1 MDQLSSCYFCGGALD
16 VSLSEYPIIPKSLD
30 PGTEEQG
37 TVVLCSTCRE
47 KLATIVEP
55 AVEAAKADARETA
68 EPAGDAGTDEQP
80 GLLDESGTPTTDE
93 PKPTDGVVEPTDD
106 GSLLGAD
113 SASPAGQEQ
122 SAQSAETADT
132 ATKSDATDTVAPNTT
147 DTQTAESAET
157 ADTATKSDATDT
169 VAPNTTDTQTAESAE
184 TDDAPATT
192 ETRDTDRDAD
202 SDDSPSLTKLEYNK
216 VMRLL
221 QNREMPVDRGEI
233 REVAV
238 NAYDIDGEQFDAI
251 IDAAVDR
258 DLIGQDKGRLVESD
272 G

>member
-30 PGTEEQG
+30 PEAEKQG

-68 EPAGDAGTDEQP
+68 ETAGDAGTSEPP
-80 GLLDESGTPTTDE
+80 GLLDESETPTTDE
-93 PKPTDGVVEPTDD
+93 QTSEEPVTTDSVVEPADD
-106 GSLLGAD
+106 GSLLGDD
-113 SASPAGQEQ
+113 SASAAEQEQ
-122 SAQSAETADT
+122 SAQSPETAD
-132 ATKSDATDTVAPNTT
+132 A
-147 DTQTAESAET
+147 TAESDSTNAAA
-157 ADTATKSDATDT
+157 ADTTDR
-169 VAPNTTDTQTAESAE
+169 QTAKPTGSSDSAAGTESG
-184 TDDAPATT
+184 DT
-192 ETRDTDRDAD
+192 ERGSD
-202 SDDSPSLTKLEYNK
+202 SDDNDGSDDGPSLTKLEYNK

-221 QNREMPVDRGEI
+221 QNREMPVDRAEI

-258 DLIGQDKGRLVESD
+258 DLIGQANDQLVESD

>member
-16 VSLSEYPIIPKSLD
+16 ASLSEYPIIPKSLD
-30 PGTEEQG
+30 PEAEKQG

-55 AVEAAKADARETA
+55 AVEAAKADARDTA
-68 EPAGDAGTDEQP
+68 ARAVDTGTTEPP
-80 GLLDESGTPTTDE
+80 GLLNDSETPTDEDPTTTDS
-93 PKPTDGVVEPTDD
+93 VVEPADD
-106 GSLLGAD
+106 GSLLGDD
-113 SASPAGQEQ
+113 SASATEQEPSDR
-122 SAQSAETADT
+122 SAATADPTPEPDTTDSDETETASDPLDERAAEPTEESDTGTAEAETGD
-132 ATKSDATDTVAPNTT
+132 
-147 DTQTAESAET
+147 
-157 ADTATKSDATDT
+157 
-169 VAPNTTDTQTAESAE
+169 
-184 TDDAPATT
+184 
-192 ETRDTDRDAD
+192 
-202 SDDSPSLTKLEYNK
+202 DDSESSDTSDGGADGPSLTKLEYNK

-221 QNREMPVDRGEI
+221 QNREMPVDRAEI

-258 DLIGQDKGRLVESD
+258 DLIGQENGQLVEAN

>member
-30 PGTEEQG
+30 PEAEKQG

-68 EPAGDAGTDEQP
+68 EAATDTGTAEPP
-80 GLLDESGTPTTDE
+80 GLLDDSETQTSDEPTTADS
-93 PKPTDGVVEPTDD
+93 VVEPADD
-106 GSLLGAD
+106 GSLLGDDSAGTNGQSASERSAATAD
-113 SASPAGQEQ
+113 STPEPEATDSD
-122 SAQSAETADT
+122 ETDT
-132 ATKSDATDTVAPNTT
+132 ATDPVDERA
-147 DTQTAESAET
+147 AESTSERDTGTAGAET
-157 ADTATKSDATDT
+157 GAND
-169 VAPNTTDTQTAESAE
+169 AESS
-184 TDDAPATT
+184 
-192 ETRDTDRDAD
+192 DTSDGSAD
-202 SDDSPSLTKLEYNK
+202 GPSLTKLEYNK

-221 QNREMPVDRGEI
+221 QNREMPVDRAEI

-258 DLIGQDKGRLVESD
+258 DLIGQENGQLVESD

>member
-30 PGTEEQG
+30 PEAEKQG

-55 AVEAAKADARETA
+55 AVEAAKTDARETA
-68 EPAGDAGTDEQP
+68 ETAGDAGTAESP
-80 GLLDESGTPTTDE
+80 GLLDESETPTTGEQTTD
-93 PKPTDGVVEPTDD
+93 KPTTTDSVVEPADD
-106 GSLLGAD
+106 GSLLGDD
-113 SASPAGQEQ
+113 SASVAEQEQ
-122 SAQSAETADT
+122 STRSPENEDT
-132 ATKSDATDTVAPNTT
+132 ASEPDEADAAVANTT
-147 DTQTAESAET
+147 DRQTAESAASSGSAARTESG
-157 ADTATKSDATDT
+157 DTERGSD
-169 VAPNTTDTQTAESAE
+169 S
-184 TDDAPATT
+184 DDN
-192 ETRDTDRDAD
+192 DG

-221 QNREMPVDRGEI
+221 QNREMPVDRAEI

-258 DLIGQDKGRLVESD
+258 DLIGQENGQLVESN

>member
-16 VSLSEYPIIPKSLD
+16 VSLSEYPVIPKSLD
-30 PGTEEQG
+30 PGTEQQG

-68 EPAGDAGTDEQP
+68 DPAGDAEAAEPP
-80 GLLDESGTPTTDE
+80 GLLDESGTQTTGE
-93 PKPTDGVVEPTDD
+93 QATTDGVVEPTDD

-113 SASPAGQEQ
+113 SASSAGQEQ
-122 SAQSAETADT
+122 SSQSAETAAA
-132 ATKSDATDTVAPNTT
+132 ATESDATDTVPPNST
-147 DTQTAESAET
+147 DTQTAESAESD
-157 ADTATKSDATDT
+157 DT
-169 VAPNTTDTQTAESAE
+169 
-184 TDDAPATT
+184 PATT
-192 ETRDTDRDAD
+192 ETGDTDRGAD

-221 QNREMPVDRGEI
+221 QNREMPVDRAEI

-251 IDAAVDR
+251 IDAAVER

>member
-30 PGTEEQG
+30 PEAQKQG

-68 EPAGDAGTDEQP
+68 GTVTDTGTAGQSEPSEA
-80 GLLDESGTPTTDE
+80 SGTPTTVE
-93 PKPTDGVVEPTDD
+93 STPTDSVVEPTND
-106 GSLLGAD
+106 GSLLGSDTPTANNRTT
-113 SASPAGQEQ
+113 SGQSEEPAESPPEPDATE
-122 SAQSAETADT
+122 AAETNAQDGRAEQAGDPETGSEDT
-132 ATKSDATDTVAPNTT
+132 GGNATSDSN
-147 DTQTAESAET
+147 
-157 ADTATKSDATDT
+157 
-169 VAPNTTDTQTAESAE
+169 
-184 TDDAPATT
+184 
-192 ETRDTDRDAD
+192 DTD
-202 SDDSPSLTKLEYNK
+202 PSLTKLEYNK

-221 QNREMPVDRGEI
+221 QNREMPVDRVEI

-238 NAYDIDGEQFDAI
+238 NAYDIEGEQFDAI

-258 DLIGQDKGRLVESD
+258 DLIGQENGQLVEAD

>member
-30 PGTEEQG
+30 PEAEKQG

-47 KLATIVEP
+47 KLANIVEP
-55 AVEAAKADARETA
+55 AVEVAKADARDAAETA
-68 EPAGDAGTDEQP
+68 TDAGTTEP
-80 GLLDESGTPTTDE
+80 SGLLDDSGTPADDAQATTDS
-93 PKPTDGVVEPTDD
+93 VVEPADD
-106 GSLLGAD
+106 GSLLGD
-113 SASPAGQEQ
+113 DDGSTDGQSKVERSAA
-122 SAQSAETADT
+122 
-132 ATKSDATDTVAPNTT
+132 
-147 DTQTAESAET
+147 TAES
-157 ADTATKSDATDT
+157 
-169 VAPNTTDTQTAESAE
+169 
-184 TDDAPATT
+184 DAPATPEAET
-192 ETRDTDRDAD
+192 ATDPLDERAAEPTEGSDTGTAGAETRDDDSEQSDD
-202 SDDSPSLTKLEYNK
+202 SDDSAGGPSLTKLEYNK

-221 QNREMPVDRGEI
+221 QNREMPVDRAEI

-258 DLIGQDKGRLVESD
+258 DLIGQESGQLVESD

>member
-16 VSLSEYPIIPKSLD
+16 VSLSKYPIIPKSLD
-30 PGTEEQG
+30 PEAEKQG

-68 EPAGDAGTDEQP
+68 ETTGDAGTTEPP
-80 GLLDESGTPTTDE
+80 GLLDESETPTTDE
-93 PKPTDGVVEPTDD
+93 PTTTDSVVEPTDD
-106 GSLLGAD
+106 GSLLGEDGASVAEQDPSDRSAATAD
-113 SASPAGQEQ
+113 STPGPDAS
-122 SAQSAETADT
+122 ETA
-132 ATKSDATDTVAPNTT
+132 ATDTSNERAEG
-147 DTQTAESAET
+147 TA
-157 ADTATKSDATDT
+157 ATDATGE
-169 VAPNTTDTQTAESAE
+169 A
-184 TDDAPATT
+184 T
-192 ETRDTDRDAD
+192 ETGSGDTDN
-202 SDDSPSLTKLEYNK
+202 SGNGDDSADGPSLTKLEYNK

-221 QNREMPVDRGEI
+221 QNREMPVDRAEI

-258 DLIGQDKGRLVESD
+258 DLIGQANGQLVEAD

>member
-1 MDQLSSCYFCGGALD
+1 MDQLSSCYFCAGALD

-30 PGTEEQG
+30 PEAEKQG

-55 AVEAAKADARETA
+55 AVKAAKADARDAAKAATDTGTA
-68 EPAGDAGTDEQP
+68 GPTGLSDDAKTTTSADPTATD
-80 GLLDESGTPTTDE
+80 S
-93 PKPTDGVVEPTDD
+93 VVEPADD
-106 GSLLGAD
+106 GSLLGDD
-113 SASPAGQEQ
+113 SATADDQKRSV
-122 SAQSAETADT
+122 QSAETAAAAPEQDVAKPANST
-132 ATKSDATDTVAPNTT
+132 AESDATG
-147 DTQTAESAET
+147 TAEADTPDERTADPTETNDTGAAAAET
-157 ADTATKSDATDT
+157 
-169 VAPNTTDTQTAESAE
+169 ESG
-184 TDDAPATT
+184 
-192 ETRDTDRDAD
+192 DTDSSDTSDTSDSSAD
-202 SDDSPSLTKLEYNK
+202 GPSLTKLEYNK

-221 QNREMPVDRGEI
+221 QNREMPVDRTEI

-258 DLIGQDKGRLVESD
+258 DLIGQENGQLVESD

>member
-30 PGTEEQG
+30 PEAEKQG

-47 KLATIVEP
+47 KLATIIEP
-55 AVEAAKADARETA
+55 AVEAAKADARDSVETA
-68 EPAGDAGTDEQP
+68 SDAGAAQPP
-80 GLLDESGTPTTDE
+80 GLLDDSET
-93 PKPTDGVVEPTDD
+93 PTDGEPTTTDSVVEPADN
-106 GSLLGAD
+106 GSLLGDDNASVAD
-113 SASPAGQEQ
+113 REQ
-122 SAQSAETADT
+122 SAQSAETADAT
-132 ATKSDATDTVAPNTT
+132 AEPDATKPAETDI
-147 DTQTAESAET
+147 T
-157 ADTATKSDATDT
+157 ADTSDERAAESTAENDTGT
-169 VAPNTTDTQTAESAE
+169 VA
-184 TDDAPATT
+184 T
-192 ETRDTDRDAD
+192 ETGRGDAD
-202 SDDSPSLTKLEYNK
+202 SSESADSPSLTKLEYNK

-221 QNREMPVDRGEI
+221 QNREMPVDRAEI

-258 DLIGQDKGRLVESD
+258 DLIGQANGQLVESD

>member
-30 PGTEEQG
+30 PEAEKQG

-55 AVEAAKADARETA
+55 AVEAAKVDARETA
-68 EPAGDAGTDEQP
+68 ETAGDAGTTESP
-80 GLLDESGTPTTDE
+80 GLLDESETPTTDDPLTDE
-93 PKPTDGVVEPTDD
+93 PTTTDSVVETADD
-106 GSLLGAD
+106 VSLLGDD
-113 SASPAGQEQ
+113 SASAAGQEQ
-122 SAQSAETADT
+122 SSQSPENEDTAAESDSTNAAADT
-132 ATKSDATDTVAPNTT
+132 
-147 DTQTAESAET
+147 
-157 ADTATKSDATDT
+157 
-169 VAPNTTDTQTAESAE
+169 
-184 TDDAPATT
+184 
-192 ETRDTDRDAD
+192 TDRQMAEPTASSGSAARTESGDTERGSD
-202 SDDSPSLTKLEYNK
+202 SDDNYGSDDSPSLTKLEYNK

-221 QNREMPVDRGEI
+221 QNREMPVDRAEI

-258 DLIGQDKGRLVESD
+258 DLIGQENGQLVESN

>member
-157 ADTATKSDATDT
+157 
-169 VAPNTTDTQTAESAE
+169 
-184 TDDAPATT
+184 DDAPATT

>member
-16 VSLSEYPIIPKSLD
+16 ASLSEYPIIPKSLD
-30 PGTEEQG
+30 PAAENQG

-55 AVEAAKADARETA
+55 AVEAARADAREAVAASDPSPAESSGPSGDSDTSTDGERA
-68 EPAGDAGTDEQP
+68 VDGVIEPAE
-80 GLLDESGTPTTDE
+80 
-93 PKPTDGVVEPTDD
+93 D
-106 GSLLGAD
+106 GSLLGDDGASVAERSRRPAKTD
-113 SASPAGQEQ
+113 STPESDP
-122 SAQSAETADT
+122 AETAS
-132 ATKSDATDTVAPNTT
+132 ADAPDERA
-147 DTQTAESAET
+147 AASAEANAEGSDGDAGEN
-157 ADTATKSDATDT
+157 ADGAA
-169 VAPNTTDTQTAESAE
+169 
-184 TDDAPATT
+184 
-192 ETRDTDRDAD
+192 
-202 SDDSPSLTKLEYNK
+202 DSPSLTKLEYNK

-221 QNREMPVDRGEI
+221 QNREMPVDRAEI

-258 DLIGQDKGRLVESD
+258 DLIGQANGQLVESD

>member
-1 MDQLSSCYFCGGALD
+1 MNQLSSCYFCGGALD

-30 PGTEEQG
+30 PEAEKQG

-68 EPAGDAGTDEQP
+68 ETAGDAGTTEPP
-80 GLLDESGTPTTDE
+80 GLLDESETPTTGGRTTDEPTTDE
-93 PKPTDGVVEPTDD
+93 PTTTDSVVEPADD
-106 GSLLGAD
+106 GSLLGDD
-113 SASPAGQEQ
+113 SASAAGQEQ
-122 SAQSAETADT
+122 SAQSAETAD
-132 ATKSDATDTVAPNTT
+132 AAAESDSTNVAAADTT
-147 DTQTAESAET
+147 DRQMAEPTASSGSAAKTESG
-157 ADTATKSDATDT
+157 DTERGS
-169 VAPNTTDTQTAESAE
+169 
-184 TDDAPATT
+184 
-192 ETRDTDRDAD
+192 D
-202 SDDSPSLTKLEYNK
+202 SDDNDSSDDGPSLTKLEYNK

-221 QNREMPVDRGEI
+221 QNREMPVDRAEI

-258 DLIGQDKGRLVESD
+258 GLIGQANGQLVESD

>member
-1 MDQLSSCYFCGGALD
+1 MDRLSSCYFCGGALD

-30 PGTEEQG
+30 PEAEKQG

-55 AVEAAKADARETA
+55 AVEAAKADARDTVETAADDGTA
-68 EPAGDAGTDEQP
+68 EPP
-80 GLLDESGTPTTDE
+80 GPLDDSETPADVEPVTTDS
-93 PKPTDGVVEPTDD
+93 VVEPADD
-106 GSLLGAD
+106 GSLLGDD
-113 SASPAGQEQ
+113 SASAVDPEPSDQ
-122 SAQSAETADT
+122 SAATVDSTPEADATETADADIT
-132 ATKSDATDTVAPNTT
+132 ADASDERAAEPTGESDTE
-147 DTQTAESAET
+147 TAAET
-157 ADTATKSDATDT
+157 GREDTESSENSDG
-169 VAPNTTDTQTAESAE
+169 SAGG
-184 TDDAPATT
+184 
-192 ETRDTDRDAD
+192 
-202 SDDSPSLTKLEYNK
+202 PSLTKLEYNK

-221 QNREMPVDRGEI
+221 QNRKMPVDRAEI

-258 DLIGQDKGRLVESD
+258 DLIGQANGQLVESD

>member
-30 PGTEEQG
+30 PEAEKQG

-68 EPAGDAGTDEQP
+68 ETAGDAGTTEPP
-80 GLLDESGTPTTDE
+80 GLLDDSGTPAGDAQATTDS
-93 PKPTDGVVEPTDD
+93 VVEPADD
-106 GSLLGAD
+106 GSLLGD
-113 SASPAGQEQ
+113 DGGSAAGQEQ
-122 SAQSAETADT
+122 SAQSA
-132 ATKSDATDTVAPNTT
+132 
-147 DTQTAESAET
+147 
-157 ADTATKSDATDT
+157 
-169 VAPNTTDTQTAESAE
+169 
-184 TDDAPATT
+184 ATT
-192 ETRDTDRDAD
+192 EATAEPDATNAAASDTTDGQAAEPTESSDSAANTGSEDTERGTD
-202 SDDSPSLTKLEYNK
+202 SDDSADGPSLTKLEYNK

-221 QNREMPVDRGEI
+221 QNREMPVDRAEI

-258 DLIGQDKGRLVESD
+258 DLIGQENGQLVESD

>member
-16 VSLSEYPIIPKSLD
+16 ASLSEYPIIPKSLD
-30 PGTEEQG
+30 PEAEKQG

-55 AVEAAKADARETA
+55 AVEAAKADARETVEPATDAGPA
-68 EPAGDAGTDEQP
+68 EPTGP
-80 GLLDESGTPTTDE
+80 SGGSETPTGNEGPVDSVIE
-93 PKPTDGVVEPTDD
+93 PADD
-106 GSLLGAD
+106 GSLLGDDGASAAKRSQADRQSGAGSTSGSDGTARD
-113 SASPAGQEQ
+113 SAAPSDERTVEPSGGSDEG
-122 SAQSAETADT
+122 ADGG
-132 ATKSDATDTVAPNTT
+132 
-147 DTQTAESAET
+147 
-157 ADTATKSDATDT
+157 
-169 VAPNTTDTQTAESAE
+169 
-184 TDDAPATT
+184 
-192 ETRDTDRDAD
+192 DAD
-202 SDDSPSLTKLEYNK
+202 AGENGDGSGPSLTKLEYNK

-221 QNREMPVDRGEI
+221 QNREMPVDRAEI

-258 DLIGQDKGRLVESD
+258 DLIGQADGQLVESD

>member
-1 MDQLSSCYFCGGALD
+1 MDQLSSCYFCGGVLD

-30 PGTEEQG
+30 PEAEKQG

-68 EPAGDAGTDEQP
+68 ETTGDAGTTEPP
-80 GLLDESGTPTTDE
+80 GLLDDSGTTAGDAQATTDS
-93 PKPTDGVVEPTDD
+93 VVEPADD
-106 GSLLGAD
+106 GSLLGDDGA
-113 SASPAGQEQ
+113 SAAGQEQ
-122 SAQSAETADT
+122 SAQSA
-132 ATKSDATDTVAPNTT
+132 
-147 DTQTAESAET
+147 
-157 ADTATKSDATDT
+157 
-169 VAPNTTDTQTAESAE
+169 
-184 TDDAPATT
+184 ATT
-192 ETRDTDRDAD
+192 EATAEPDATNPAASDTTDGQAAEPTESNDSAANTGSEDTERGTD
-202 SDDSPSLTKLEYNK
+202 SDDSADGPSLTKLEYNK

-221 QNREMPVDRGEI
+221 QNREMPVDRAEI

-258 DLIGQDKGRLVESD
+258 DLIGQENGQLVESD

>member
-30 PGTEEQG
+30 PEAEQQG

-55 AVEAAKADARETA
+55 AVEAAKADARDTVGTAADAGTA
-68 EPAGDAGTDEQP
+68 EPS
-80 GLLDESGTPTTDE
+80 GLLDESGTPTGDE
-93 PKPTDGVVEPTDD
+93 QTTADSVVEPTDD
-106 GSLLGAD
+106 GSLLGD
-113 SASPAGQEQ
+113 DNTSAGDQEPSEQ
-122 SAQSAETADT
+122 SAEPADSTPEPDVTETAVADT
-132 ATKSDATDTVAPNTT
+132 ADERA
-147 DTQTAESAET
+147 AESTEKG
-157 ADTATKSDATDT
+157 DTGTL
-169 VAPNTTDTQTAESAE
+169 
-184 TDDAPATT
+184 
-192 ETRDTDRDAD
+192 RGDTD
-202 SDDSPSLTKLEYNK
+202 SSENGDDSADGPSLTKLEYNK

-221 QNREMPVDRGEI
+221 QNREMPVDRAEI
-233 REVAV
+233 REVAI

-258 DLIGQDKGRLVESD
+258 DLIGQENGQLVETE

>member
-30 PGTEEQG
+30 PEAEEQG

-55 AVEAAKADARETA
+55 AVEAAKVDARETA
-68 EPAGDAGTDEQP
+68 ETAGDAGTTEPP
-80 GLLDESGTPTTDE
+80 GLLDESETPTTDDPLTDE
-93 PKPTDGVVEPTDD
+93 PTTTDSVVETADD
-106 GSLLGAD
+106 GSLLGDD
-113 SASPAGQEQ
+113 SVSAAGQEQ
-122 SAQSAETADT
+122 SSKSPENEDT
-132 ATKSDATDTVAPNTT
+132 AAESDSTNAATEDTT
-147 DTQTAESAET
+147 DRQMAEPTASSGSAARTESG
-157 ADTATKSDATDT
+157 DTERGSD
-169 VAPNTTDTQTAESAE
+169 S
-184 TDDAPATT
+184 DDN
-192 ETRDTDRDAD
+192 DG

-221 QNREMPVDRGEI
+221 QNREMPVDRAEI

-258 DLIGQDKGRLVESD
+258 DLIGQANGQLVESD

>member
-30 PGTEEQG
+30 PEAEKQG

-55 AVEAAKADARETA
+55 AVEAAKADARDAAETATDDGTA
-68 EPAGDAGTDEQP
+68 EPPGQLAESETTTADE
-80 GLLDESGTPTTDE
+80 PTT
-93 PKPTDGVVEPTDD
+93 TDSVVEPADD
-106 GSLLGAD
+106 GSLLGGD
-113 SASPAGQEQ
+113 SATADDQER
-122 SAQSAETADT
+122 SVQSAETAASTPEQDSAEPANST
-132 ATKSDATDTVAPNTT
+132 AESDATGTSKADTPDERPAEPTETN
-147 DTQTAESAET
+147 DTGTATAET
-157 ADTATKSDATDT
+157 
-169 VAPNTTDTQTAESAE
+169 ESG
-184 TDDAPATT
+184 
-192 ETRDTDRDAD
+192 DTDSSNSSDTSD
-202 SDDSPSLTKLEYNK
+202 SSTDGPSLTKLEYNK

-221 QNREMPVDRGEI
+221 QNREMPVDRAEI

-258 DLIGQDKGRLVESD
+258 GLIGQENGQLVESD

>member
-113 SASPAGQEQ
+113 SASPAQEQ
-122 SAQSAETADT
+122 SAQ
-132 ATKSDATDTVAPNTT
+132 
-147 DTQTAESAET
+147 SAET

>member
-30 PGTEEQG
+30 PEAEKQG

-55 AVEAAKADARETA
+55 AVEAAKADARETV
-68 EPAGDAGTDEQP
+68 ETAGDAETTEPP
-80 GLLDESGTPTTDE
+80 GLLDDSGTPAGDEQATT
-93 PKPTDGVVEPTDD
+93 GSVVEPADD
-106 GSLLGAD
+106 GSLLGD
-113 SASPAGQEQ
+113 DGGSTDGQSASER
-122 SAQSAETADT
+122 SAA
-132 ATKSDATDTVAPNTT
+132 
-147 DTQTAESAET
+147 TAES
-157 ADTATKSDATDT
+157 
-169 VAPNTTDTQTAESAE
+169 
-184 TDDAPATT
+184 DAPATPET
-192 ETRDTDRDAD
+192 ETVTDPLDERAAEPTESSDSAANTGSEDTERGTD
-202 SDDSPSLTKLEYNK
+202 SDDSADGPSLTKLEYNK

-221 QNREMPVDRGEI
+221 QNREMPVDRAEI

-258 DLIGQDKGRLVESD
+258 DLIGQESGQLVESD

>member
-30 PGTEEQG
+30 PEAEKQG

-68 EPAGDAGTDEQP
+68 ETAGDAGTSEPP

-93 PKPTDGVVEPTDD
+93 QTSEEPVTTDSVVEPADD
-106 GSLLGAD
+106 GSLLGDD
-113 SASPAGQEQ
+113 SASAAGQEQ
-122 SAQSAETADT
+122 SAQSPETAD
-132 ATKSDATDTVAPNTT
+132 A
-147 DTQTAESAET
+147 TAESDSTNAAA
-157 ADTATKSDATDT
+157 ADTTDRQTVKLTGSSDSA
-169 VAPNTTDTQTAESAE
+169 AGAESG
-184 TDDAPATT
+184 DT
-192 ETRDTDRDAD
+192 ERGSD
-202 SDDSPSLTKLEYNK
+202 SDDNDGSDDGPSLTKLEYNK

-221 QNREMPVDRGEI
+221 QNREMPVDRAEI

-258 DLIGQDKGRLVESD
+258 DLIGQANDQLVESD

>member
-30 PGTEEQG
+30 PEAEQQG

-55 AVEAAKADARETA
+55 AVEAAKADARDAVGTA
-68 EPAGDAGTDEQP
+68 TDAGTGEP
-80 GLLDESGTPTTDE
+80 SGLLDESG
-93 PKPTDGVVEPTDD
+93 KPTSSEQRTADSVAEPTDD
-106 GSLLGAD
+106 GSLLGD
-113 SASPAGQEQ
+113 NSAGVEDQEPSEQ
-122 SAQSAETADT
+122 SAEPGGSTRDP
-132 ATKSDATDTVAPNTT
+132 DATDTA
-147 DTQTAESAET
+147 A
-157 ADTATKSDATDT
+157 ADTADERA
-169 VAPNTTDTQTAESAE
+169 AESTE
-184 TDDAPATT
+184 KGVT
-192 ETRDTDRDAD
+192 ETARGDTDSRGNG
-202 SDDSPSLTKLEYNK
+202 DDSADAPSLTKLEYNK

-221 QNREMPVDRGEI
+221 QNREMPVDRAEI
-233 REVAV
+233 RAVAI

-258 DLIGQDKGRLVESD
+258 DLIGQENGQLVETE

>member
-93 PKPTDGVVEPTDD
+93 PKPTDGAVEPTDD

-113 SASPAGQEQ
+113 SASSAGQEQ
-122 SAQSAETADT
+122 SSQ
-132 ATKSDATDTVAPNTT
+132 
-147 DTQTAESAET
+147 SAET

-192 ETRDTDRDAD
+192 ETRDTDRGAD

>member
-30 PGTEEQG
+30 PEAEKQG

-55 AVEAAKADARETA
+55 AVEAAKVDARETVETA
-68 EPAGDAGTDEQP
+68 EDAGATEPPGLLDDSGTPAGDAQA
-80 GLLDESGTPTTDE
+80 TTDS
-93 PKPTDGVVEPTDD
+93 VVEPADD
-106 GSLLGAD
+106 GSLLGND
-113 SASPAGQEQ
+113 SASAAGQEQ
-122 SAQSAETADT
+122 SAQSA
-132 ATKSDATDTVAPNTT
+132 
-147 DTQTAESAET
+147 
-157 ADTATKSDATDT
+157 
-169 VAPNTTDTQTAESAE
+169 
-184 TDDAPATT
+184 ATT
-192 ETRDTDRDAD
+192 EAAAEPDATNAAASDTTDRQAAEPSESSDSAATTASEDTERSAD
-202 SDDSPSLTKLEYNK
+202 SDDSADGPSLTKLEYNK

-221 QNREMPVDRGEI
+221 QNREMPVDRADI

-238 NAYDIDGEQFDAI
+238 NVYDIDGEQFDAI

-258 DLIGQDKGRLVESD
+258 DLIGQANGKLVEAD

>member
-30 PGTEEQG
+30 PEAEKQG

-68 EPAGDAGTDEQP
+68 ATAADAGAAEPAGLPDDSE
-80 GLLDESGTPTTDE
+80 TPTGEDPTATDS
-93 PKPTDGVVEPTDD
+93 VVEPADD
-106 GSLLGAD
+106 GSLLGDD
-113 SASPAGQEQ
+113 SASAADQKPSDRA
-122 SAQSAETADT
+122 AETADST
-132 ATKSDATDTVAPNTT
+132 AEPDATEPTEENA
-147 DTQTAESAET
+147 AAAET
-157 ADTATKSDATDT
+157 
-169 VAPNTTDTQTAESAE
+169 E
-184 TDDAPATT
+184 T
-192 ETRDTDRDAD
+192 EGGDTDSTGNGDGRAD
-202 SDDSPSLTKLEYNK
+202 GPSLTKLEYNK

-221 QNREMPVDRGEI
+221 QNREMPVDRAEI

-258 DLIGQDKGRLVESD
+258 DLIGQENGQLVEAD